1 MLLEA
6 QCGRLDVPCVTIRA
20 DTPREERV
28 RLADF
33 FIGQVNAWVKDPP
46 YDSASAS
53 FGGHGANVG
62 AQVC

>member
-6 QCGRLDVPCVTIRA
+6 QCDRLGVPCVAILA
-20 DTPREERV
+20 DTQRDERV

-53 FGGHGANVG
+53 SGGHGANVG